1 MSKVLC
7 IKSDCLN
14 LKPGT
19 PGALNNVKEGDY
31 YYIDLDSSEDPYS
44 DYIQPIS
51 YLMCRVYSLNKD
63 YIGNFYK
70 KDFIETNTAKY
81 RDYILTN
88 LLK

>member
-14 LKPGT
+14 LQPGT
-19 PGALNNVKEGDY
+19 PGALNNVKEGNY
-31 YYIDLDSSEDPYS
+31 YYIDLDSSEDFYYY
-44 DYIQPIS
+44 YILPIS
-51 YLMCRVYSLNKD
+51 YLMCRVYSLDKD